1 MWCSSLLK
9 AREIEDSSFY
19 KQFSLDSLLPVIKTF
34 SVEKDPIIRLEA
46 LLRDEWQLTYGE
58 KLQIEKEI
66 QLKIEAA
73 VAFAEASP
81 LPDPNEVTKDVYL

>member
-1 MWCSSLLK
+1 M
-9 AREIEDSSFY
+9 IEA
-19 KQFSLDSLLPVIKTF
+19 KTLRMTGHTGHDPF
-34 SVEKDPIIRLEA
+34 TYAPSGLIEQCEEKDPIIRFEA
-46 LLRDEWQLTYGE
+46 LLRDEWQLTDGE